1 MNNANKLVV
10 VAGATGKLGRLL
22 IQALLSH
29 PNVRVRALVRDP
41 KKPEAQ
47 SLASD
52 KVELHAFDALTADE
66 AARTAAVAGSFAV
79 VSTLQGGPE
88 IIVEAQLALLR
99 AAKAAGAR
107 RFIPSDFS
115 YNLFGLAEG
124 VNLNSDWRRKLAELA
139 HAEID
144 RSFEVVHVLMGIF
157 ASREVLG
164 FMGLLDAAGEQLS
177 YWGDGQ
183 TPIDWTTW
191 EDTARFTAAAALD
204 ERPVPERLFV
214 SGDRMDVLSFA
225 QVWERTHG
233 KPLKLKRLGSV
244 RELEQETA
252 RRFATEASNMFAWLP
267 LMYARGVFG
276 GTALLGESDNP
287 RYPDIQAETV
297 EQAMRRGA
305 I

>member
-1 MNNANKLVV
+1 MNTANKLVV

-22 IQALLSH
+22 IQALLTH

-41 KKPEAQ
+41 QKPESK

-52 KVELHAFDALTADE
+52 KVELHAFDALTADD
-66 AARTAAVAGSFAV
+66 AARAAAVAGSFAV

-144 RSFEVVHVLMGIF
+144 ARFDVVHVLMGIF

-164 FMGLLDAAGEQLS
+164 FMGLLDPAAGRLS

-183 TPIDWTTW
+183 TPIDWTSW

-214 SGDRMDVLSFA
+214 AGDRMNVLEFA
-225 QVWERTHG
+225 KVWERTHG
-233 KPLKLKRLGSV
+233 NPLMLERLGSV
-244 RELEQETA
+244 QELEQETA
-252 RRFATEASNMFAWLP
+252 RRFTNENSNMFAWLP

-276 GTALLGESDNP
+276 GNALLGELHNP
-287 RYPDIQAETV
+287 RYPEIQAETV
-297 EQAMRRGA
+297 EQVMRRGA

>member
-29 PNVRVRALVRDP
+29 PTVRVRALVRDP

-144 RSFEVVHVLMGIF
+144 GSFEVVHVLMGIF